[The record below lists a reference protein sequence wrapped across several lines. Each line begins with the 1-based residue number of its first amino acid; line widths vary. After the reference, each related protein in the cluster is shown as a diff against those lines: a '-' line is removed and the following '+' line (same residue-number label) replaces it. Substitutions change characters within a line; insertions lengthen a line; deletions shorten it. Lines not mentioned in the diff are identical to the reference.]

1 MSIEIETA
9 HATPAGVTPANEIRF
24 SNVSEVSEL
33 LDTWRK
39 ETIAQD
45 LPYMHVPRGFM
56 DIVCNTVRLCTPK
69 KQANKSGLPTRRCM
83 VCHRDCMK
91 GEYKHRTDP
100 ICTSCTEDVRDQRQL
115 LVKKFKDQYR
125 ARKLAE
131 RAARKAND
139 GASE

>member
-1 MSIEIETA
+1 MSTEIKSINI
-9 HATPAGVTPANEIRF
+9 HDGVAELQRARDEAVAQDFPYVHVTIPIMDNLISILRLAVPKKTPANK
-24 SNVSEVSEL
+24 
-33 LDTWRK
+33 T
-39 ETIAQD
+39 
-45 LPYMHVPRGFM
+45 
-56 DIVCNTVRLCTPK
+56 
-69 KQANKSGLPTRRCM
+69 GLPTRRCM
-83 VCHRDCMK
+83 VCRRDCMK

-115 LVKKFKDQYR
+115 LVKKYKDQYR